1 MRDITHLD
9 IPDFH
14 ATLETLRRP
23 ELKRRPL
30 ALAEPGPR
38 AVVQGVNGVARSEGI
53 HEGMALGLA
62 RRLCRRLAHLPPD
75 TRFYRDQHERILE
88 ELERFSPTVEGTF
101 PGHYFVDLT
110 GTRRLWGP
118 GTDAACRVERALADR
133 RSLVARTGLGPNKL
147 VSRVAAHCVMPGDLS
162 VVFPGAEASFLAP
175 LPVTFLPGVGLKTS
189 AHLSDFNI
197 QRIGELAALPAEALH
212 GVFGK
217 TGSRLL
223 RLARGV
229 DATPVVPFHKEARL
243 SFMRQLE
250 RDEIDRERLH
260 AVLLQQ
266 AEETGW
272 TLRSLNRCPGAF
284 TLEVRY
290 ADGVTVQARHS
301 LPPMAVQ
308 VDQRLFRVLQAAF
321 SRLVRRRL
329 AVRRIVLELSDFSMP
344 LRQMSLFSWEE
355 HSWGAERRIQAA
367 LDRIRRRFGREAL
380 SWGRVAML
388 RAAGDGGSAAEMPG
402 L

>member
-9 IPDFH
+9 IPDFY
-14 ATLETLRRP
+14 ATLEMLRHP
-23 ELKRRPL
+23 ELKKRPL
-30 ALAEPGPR
+30 VLAEPGPR

-62 RRLCRRLAHLPPD
+62 RRLCRRLMHLPPD
-75 TRFYRDQHERILE
+75 SRFYREQHERVLE
-88 ELERFSPTVEGTF
+88 ELERFSPRVEGTF

-133 RSLVARTGLGPNKL
+133 RALVARTGLGPNKL
-147 VSRVAAHCVMPGDLS
+147 VSQVAAHCVAPGDLS

-189 AHLSDFNI
+189 ARLSDFNI
-197 QRIGELAALPAEALH
+197 QRIGQLAALPAKALR

-217 TGSRLL
+217 TGPRLL

-229 DATPVVPFHKEARL
+229 DITPVVPFNKEARL
-243 SFMRQLE
+243 SFVRQLE
-250 RDEIDRERLH
+250 RDEIDRGRLH
-260 AVLLQQ
+260 AILLQQ
-266 AEETGW
+266 AEEAGW
-272 TLRSLNRCPGAF
+272 TLRFLNRYPGAF

-290 ADGVTVQARHS
+290 ADGKTVQAQHG
-301 LPPMAVQ
+301 LPPIAAH
-308 VDQRLFRVLQAAF
+308 VDQRLFRVLQTAF
-321 SRLVRRRL
+321 SRLVQRRV
-329 AVRRIVLELSDFSMP
+329 AVRRIVTEFSNFSMP

-355 HSWGAERRIQAA
+355 RSRGADRRIQTA
-367 LDRIRRRFGREAL
+367 LDQVRRRFGREAL
-380 SWGRVAML
+380 SWGRVAMFQTAP
-388 RAAGDGGSAAEMPG
+388 RKQEAVWMSY
-402 L
+402 